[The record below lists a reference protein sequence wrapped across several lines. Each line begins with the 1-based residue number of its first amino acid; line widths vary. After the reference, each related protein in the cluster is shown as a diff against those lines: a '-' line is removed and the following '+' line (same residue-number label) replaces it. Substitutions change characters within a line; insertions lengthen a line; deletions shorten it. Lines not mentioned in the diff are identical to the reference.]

1 MNAPPILTPMGTI
14 ATTHWRPIPLC
25 LWIGSGGS
33 GLGRRG
39 RLALLRQF
47 FNTNHR
53 NFYTVWGYIMD
64 NASPYGTNQH
74 HTSMTQQSNGVGV
87 RFLCGDDECEAF
99 IWGTKPNFY
108 YFGASEMR
116 WFFTYF
122 GIDGPS
128 FNAWDKTTINKPFS
142 GVYSWCLWCCLA
154 MEGGYEQHGIVFL
167 TEMVTSHTI
176 LKTTILAVNDAMLLI
191 SGKKTL
197 TQQSTNIGE
206 RFLSMEDGDRP
217 IWQPTTWDLFVFSCK
232 IK

>member
-1 MNAPPILTPMGTI
+1 MDNVSPY
-14 ATTHWRPIPLC
+14 ATTQRHPSI
-25 LWIGSGGS
+25 
-33 GLGRRG
+33 
-39 RLALLRQF
+39 
-47 FNTNHR
+47 
-53 NFYTVWGYIMD
+53 
-64 NASPYGTNQH
+64 
-74 HTSMTQQSNGVGV
+74 TQQSNGVGV
-87 RFLCGDDECEAF
+87 RFLCGDDEWEAF
-99 IWGTKPNFY
+99 IGGTKPDFY
-108 YFGASEMR
+108 YFGASKMR

-154 MEGGYEQHGIVFL
+154 MEGGYEQHMIVFL

-176 LKTTILAVNDAMLLI
+176 LKTTILALNDTMLLI
-191 SGKKTL
+191 SGKIAL

-217 IWQPTTWDLFVFSCK
+217 IWQPTTWDLFVFSWT